1 MNDIQINNTLDTLKQ
16 AAYDPPTISKQPETI
31 VQPVPTMN
39 YASPPA
45 RASSHAKGTA
55 IPRKVV
61 AATVIGNA
69 LEFYDFV
76 TYAFFAVY
84 IGRAFFPASTEL
96 GSLLLS
102 VAVFGVGFVSRPLG
116 GILIGAYADRAGRK
130 PAMLLTIGLIT
141 VGTLGLAITP
151 SYESIGLAAPIIVVA
166 CRLIQGLAL
175 GGEVGPSSAF
185 LIESAP
191 AHQRGLY
198 GSWQLASQG
207 AAGFVAGAVGMVLT
221 STLSPAEL
229 QAWGWRV
236 PFAVGMLLIPL
247 AIYLRREMPET
258 LEQGAGASSGGVPPT
273 LRSHRRLIVLSILAV
288 LGGTVSTYVGNY
300 MTTFAITTLKFA
312 PTVAM
317 AATVVGGLSTIV
329 FALMGGWLS
338 DRFGRRPVMLIPRL
352 LAALLSYPAFLLL
365 VDQKT
370 PAALFGVTI
379 LLGALTALSGSASLV
394 AIPEL
399 FPRRIRAIGMSI
411 AYAVGVALFGGTTQF
426 VVTWLIGATGN
437 PASPAL
443 YVAATSLLAAVGM
456 YLLPEG
462 RNRSLE
468 N

>member
-1 MNDIQINNTLDTLKQ
+1 MAAQISSTLDFQ
-16 AAYDPPTISKQPETI
+16 S
-31 VQPVPTMN
+31 
-39 YASPPA
+39 ASP
-45 RASSHAKGTA
+45 RAATSDHAA
-55 IPRKVV
+55 ISPKVV
-61 AATVIGNA
+61 AATIIGNA

-84 IGRAFFPASTEL
+84 IGKAFFPASTPL

-151 SYESIGLAAPIIVVA
+151 SYESIGVAAPIIVVL
-166 CRLIQGLAL
+166 CRLVQGLAL

-191 AHQRGLY
+191 AARRGLY

-207 AAGFVAGAVGMVLT
+207 AAGFVAGVFGMALT
-221 STLSPAEL
+221 SSLAPAEL

-236 PFAVGMLLIPL
+236 PFAVGLLLIPL
-247 AIYLRREMPET
+247 AVYLRRAMPET
-258 LEQGAGASSGGVPPT
+258 LEHGTASAARAESVSV
-273 LRSHRRLIVLSILAV
+273 LSHKRLILLSIMAI

-300 MTTFAITTLKFA
+300 MTTYAITTLKFA

-317 AATVVGGLSTIV
+317 AATVVGGLSTVV
-329 FALMGGWLS
+329 FALLGGWMS
-338 DRFGRRPVMLIPRL
+338 DRIGRKPVMLVPRL
-352 LAALLSYPAFLLL
+352 AAALLSYPAFLLL
-365 VDQKT
+365 VNLKT
-370 PAALFGVTI
+370 PMALFGVTI
-379 LLGALTALSGSASLV
+379 LLGALTAISGAASLV

-399 FPRRIRAIGMSI
+399 FPRRIRASGMSI

-443 YVAATSLLAAVGM
+443 YVTATSVIAIVGM
-456 YLLPEG
+456 ALLPETG
-462 RNRSLE
+462 KRALKD
-468 N
+468 